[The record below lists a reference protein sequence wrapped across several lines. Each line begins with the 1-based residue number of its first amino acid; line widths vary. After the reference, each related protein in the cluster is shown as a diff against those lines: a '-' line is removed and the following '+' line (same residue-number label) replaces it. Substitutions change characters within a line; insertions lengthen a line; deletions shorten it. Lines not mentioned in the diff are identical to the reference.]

1 VSPAKHSS
9 EIAWLTGKYG
19 LARIISRALAI
30 RAVTKNK
37 TGFLGQ
43 KITVGTRGIFG
54 FSTIVGLL
62 WNKSVMVC
70 TMAMT
75 END

>member
-1 VSPAKHSS
+1 MDGIGWVF
-9 EIAWLTGKYG
+9 
-19 LARIISRALAI
+19 SRVLAI
-30 RAVTKNK
+30 RTLAKNK